1 MKKNAVIINYSIGNF
16 GSLIGTFENLNYNIK
31 VSNHKKELEN
41 SDLIILPGVGTF
53 PEAMENLKK
62 LKLDKYLKKLSKKKK
77 RILGIC
83 LGMQLLTYS
92 SNELAF
98 TKGLEIIEG
107 KLIAKV

>member
-77 RILGIC
+77 KNFGYLFRNAIINLFIERISF
-83 LGMQLLTYS
+83 YKRS
-92 SNELAF
+92 
-98 TKGLEIIEG
+98 
-107 KLIAKV
+107 